1 MLKIKIKYKRLKS
14 EDVPELCSE
23 ARKELARKWCPCA
36 IADCCNDVDNEDR
49 LRRWTARERV
59 CKFVKAIARVVARGI
74 KSKTVLVHVLPVL
87 PWMLMFVAFV
97 P

>member
-1 MLKIKIKYKRLKS
+1 MGCANEKKKMKIKIKYKRLNS
-14 EDVPELCSE
+14 EDVPALCSE

-36 IADCCNDVDNEDR
+36 IADADTN
-49 LRRWTARERV
+49 WTTRQRV
-59 CKFVKAIARVVARGI
+59 GKFVKAIARVIARGI
-74 KSKTVLVHVLPVL
+74 KSKAVLVHVLPVL